1 MENITFFSTLQ
12 HVRHWTQYVIYTE
25 IVARVA
31 KYKLNCVAN
40 GAFDVE
46 RTIALTKIGFA
57 FKYYF
62 RHETRKAKMRCPT
75 GREIN
80 STIYTVTIIDR
91 CSVRVEQSSQFL
103 NLFSCRDKEQ

>member
-1 MENITFFSTLQ
+1 MRKIKTIFLSATRT
-12 HVRHWTQYVIYTE
+12 HSIYTE

-46 RTIALTKIGFA
+46 RTTALTKIGFA

-62 RHETRKAKMRCPT
+62 RRETRKAKMRCPT

-80 STIYTVTIIDR
+80 S
-91 CSVRVEQSSQFL
+91 
-103 NLFSCRDKEQ
+103 